1 MITSV
6 GVYNVSIDFCM
17 MYMYAGQLFSGSLRK
32 YFARHYN
39 STVI

>member
-17 MYMYAGQLFSGSLRK
+17 MYMYTGQLFSRAIEKVLCR
-32 YFARHYN
+32 AL
-39 STVI
+39 